1 MPLAVL
7 DVFLP
12 LVAAEGHGSLGLLT
26 VLVHQNLLLVVKP
39 HANVGVVH
47 LLVLR
52 HILEVVLELCF

>member
-1 MPLAVL
+1 MNFV
-7 DVFLP
+7 LP

-26 VLVHQNLLLVVKP
+26 VLVHQNLLLVVEA

-52 HILEVVLELCF
+52 HVR